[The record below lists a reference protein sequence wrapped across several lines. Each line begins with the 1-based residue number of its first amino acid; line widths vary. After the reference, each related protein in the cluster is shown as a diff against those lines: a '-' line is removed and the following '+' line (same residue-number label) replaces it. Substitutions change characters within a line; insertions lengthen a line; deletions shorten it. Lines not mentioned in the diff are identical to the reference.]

1 MAELGIGV
9 LFAIWFIAM
18 YLLVSRWRKRDER
31 YYGPVSLN
39 PLDTSRLLGAQQ
51 QQQQKRFLT
60 TEAMSE
66 HHAQKK
72 GNSSAES
79 QR

>member
-18 YLLVSRWRKRDER
+18 YLLIARWRKRDKQL
-31 YYGPVSLN
+31 YGAVSLN
-39 PLDTSRLLGAQQ
+39 PLDTAKLLGAQQ
-51 QQQQKRFLT
+51 QQKRYLT
-60 TEAMSE
+60 TEAMSQ

-72 GNSSAES
+72 GSPSAGS
-79 QR
+79 DH

>member
-9 LFAIWFIAM
+9 LFAIWFIVM

-31 YYGPVSLN
+31 LYGRVSLN
-39 PLDTSRLLGAQQ
+39 PLDTTKILRAQQ
-51 QQQQKRFLT
+51 QHRRFLT

-72 GNSSAES
+72 GAPSAES
-79 QR
+79 NR

>member
-9 LFAIWFIAM
+9 LFAIWFIVM

-31 YYGPVSLN
+31 FYGPVSLN
-39 PLDTSRLLGAQQ
+39 PLDTSKILGA

-72 GNSSAES
+72 GNPSAES

>member
-9 LFAIWFIAM
+9 LFAIWFIVM

-31 YYGPVSLN
+31 LYGRVSLN
-39 PLDTSRLLGAQQ
+39 PLDTTKILGAQQ
-51 QQQQKRFLT
+51 QQQRRFLT

-72 GNSSAES
+72 GASSAES
-79 QR
+79 NR

>member
-9 LFAIWFIAM
+9 LFAIWFIVM

-31 YYGPVSLN
+31 LYGRVSLN
-39 PLDTSRLLGAQQ
+39 PLDTAKILGTQQ
-51 QQQQKRFLT
+51 QPRRFLT

-72 GNSSAES
+72 GTPSAES
-79 QR
+79 NR

>member
-1 MAELGIGV
+1 MAEVGIGI
-9 LFAIWFIAM
+9 LFALLFILM

-31 YYGPVSLN
+31 FYGRVSLN
-39 PLDTSRLLGAQQ
+39 PLDTAKILGA

-66 HHAQKK
+66 HHVQKR
-72 GNSSAES
+72 GTQSAES
-79 QR
+79 NR

>member
-1 MAELGIGV
+1 MAEVGIGI
-9 LFAIWFIAM
+9 LFALWFILM

-31 YYGPVSLN
+31 LYGRVSLN
-39 PLDTSRLLGAQQ
+39 PLDTAKILGAQ

-66 HHAQKK
+66 HHAQQK
-72 GNSSAES
+72 GTQSAES
-79 QR
+79 NR

>member
-1 MAELGIGV
+1 MAELGIGI

-18 YLLVSRWRKRDER
+18 YLLVSRWRKRDKQL
-31 YYGPVSLN
+31 YGPVSLN
-39 PLDTSRLLGAQQ
+39 PLDTSKLLGAQ

-60 TEAMSE
+60 AEAMSE

-72 GNSSAES
+72 GNQSAES

>member
-1 MAELGIGV
+1 MAELGVGV
-9 LFAIWFIAM
+9 LFAIWFIVM

-31 YYGPVSLN
+31 FYGPVSLN
-39 PLDTSRLLGAQQ
+39 PLDTSKILGAQQ
-51 QQQQKRFLT
+51 QPKRFLT

-72 GNSSAES
+72 GNPSAEN